1 MFFNPLSIATK
12 IGKKVA
18 GNILPK
24 AISDKLIFILDL
36 LKDSQSLKDKIVGTP
51 PFFTDGKI
59 ISFCMKDGILS
70 NSVFFCTNIAM
81 DIISVAVS
89 GGAAAPKL
97 IKTITSDPEQV
108 ILFMTEAII
117 PAIIEEAEEGRTS
130 YLITMNAGL
139 SLIFGPG
146 ITVHQLQTMTLDKI
160 INQFNIFQGNTET
173 QPVMIPQQPVM
184 IPQQPVMIPQQ
195 PVMIPQQPIIQGG
208 NKKIRKHRGI
218 HQTGKKAGKLKK
230 GYKYS
235 GKRLKNGKAQ
245 IIKVKKSKK

>member
-1 MFFNPLSIATK
+1 
-12 IGKKVA
+12 
-18 GNILPK
+18 
-24 AISDKLIFILDL
+24 
-36 LKDSQSLKDKIVGTP
+36 
-51 PFFTDGKI
+51 
-59 ISFCMKDGILS
+59 
-70 NSVFFCTNIAM
+70 
-81 DIISVAVS
+81 
-89 GGAAAPKL
+89 
-97 IKTITSDPEQV
+97 
-108 ILFMTEAII
+108 
-117 PAIIEEAEEGRTS
+117 
-130 YLITMNAGL
+130 MNAGL
-139 SLIFGPG
+139 SLIFGSG

-195 PVMIPQQPIIQGG
+195 PVIQGG

>member
-1 MFFNPLSIATK
+1 MFFNPLSVATK

-173 QPVMIPQQPVM
+173 QPVIIPQQPVM

-208 NKKIRKHRGI
+208 KKIRKHRGI